1 MSLLSKVN
9 RKTSLSK
16 FIDRDENLKRTIDT
30 KDLIM
35 MGIGAVIG
43 TGIFILPGTVA
54 STTAGPGI
62 TISFILATIV
72 CSLCAMCYAEFSSA
86 LPIAGS
92 AYSFGNVIFG
102 ELTGWIIGWGL
113 ILEYMLSVA
122 TVSSGWSAYL
132 QSFLRSFGIVIP
144 KAISANYNPHNGTY
158 VDVIAILIVIFISWI
173 LTNNVK
179 SSTKLNDIMVLV
191 KVAIIIIFIVAGIFF
206 VKPSNWNPFLPFGV
220 HGIFKGASLVFFAYL
235 GFDVIAASAGEV
247 KKPEKTMPIGIIGT
261 LLICTVLY
269 ILVSVVLTGIVSY
282 TDLNVSDPVAYALQ
296 VIHLDKLS
304 ILISLGA
311 LAGMFTMM
319 INMIYS
325 SSRLIYSIGRD
336 GLLPKGLSKINKKNN
351 IPKRSIIFVTIIIAF
366 MSGLVSLDKL
376 ASLVNIGTL
385 IAFTFMSIGIIPLRK
400 RKDIK
405 NSNGFKVPFYPIL
418 PIVSALA
425 CIYLLTQLSLETWL
439 TAIIWFIIGLVIY
452 FGYGIKHS
460 RTNNEK

>member
-54 STTAGPGI
+54 ATTAGPGI
-62 TISFILATIV
+62 ILSFVLATIV

-102 ELTGWIIGWGL
+102 ELTGWVIGWGL

-144 KAISANYNPHNGTY
+144 KAISANYNPSKGTY
-158 VDVIAILIVIFISWI
+158 VDVIAILIVVFISWI

-191 KVAIIIIFIVAGIFF
+191 KIAIIIIFVVAGIFF
-206 VKPSNWNPFLPFGV
+206 VKPGNWKPFLPFGV

-235 GFDVIAASAGEV
+235 GFDVIASSAGEV
-247 KKPEKTMPIGIIGT
+247 KKPERTMPIGIIGT

-269 ILVSVVLTGIVSY
+269 ILVSIVLTGIVPY
-282 TDLNVSDPVAYALQ
+282 TDLNVSDPVTYALQ

-304 ILISLGA
+304 VLISLGA

-336 GLLPKGLSKINKKNN
+336 GLLPQKLSKINKKNN
-351 IPKRSIIFVTIIIAF
+351 VPKRSIIFVTIIIAF
-366 MSGLVSLDKL
+366 MGGLVSLDKL

-400 RKDIK
+400 RKDIN

-418 PIVSALA
+418 PIISALA

-439 TAIIWFIIGLVIY
+439 TAIVWFIIGLVIY

>member
-16 FIDRDENLKRTIDT
+16 FIDRDENLKRTIGT

-54 STTAGPGI
+54 ATTAGPGI
-62 TISFILATIV
+62 ILSFVLATIV

-102 ELTGWIIGWGL
+102 ELTGWVIGWGL

-122 TVSSGWSAYL
+122 TVSAGWSAYL
-132 QSFLRSFGIVIP
+132 QSFLRNFGIVIP
-144 KAISANYNPHNGTY
+144 KAISANYNPHKGTY
-158 VDVIAILIVIFISWI
+158 VDIIAILIVVFISWI

-179 SSTKLNDIMVLV
+179 SSAKLNDIMVLV
-191 KVAIIIIFIVAGIFF
+191 KIAIIIIFVVAGLIF
-206 VKPSNWNPFLPFGV
+206 VKPGNWNPFLPFGI

-235 GFDVIAASAGEV
+235 GFDVIASSAGEV
-247 KKPEKTMPIGIIGT
+247 QKPERTMPIGIIGT

-269 ILVSVVLTGIVSY
+269 ILVSIVLTGIVPY
-282 TDLNVSDPVAYALQ
+282 TDLNVSDPVTYALQ
-296 VIHLDKLS
+296 VIHLDKLG
-304 ILISLGA
+304 ILISMGA

-336 GLLPKGLSKINKKNN
+336 GLLPQKLSKINKKNN
-351 IPKRSIIFVTIIIAF
+351 VPKRSIIFVTIIIAF
-366 MSGLVSLDKL
+366 MGGLVSLDKL

-400 RKDIK
+400 RQDINNK
-405 NSNGFKVPFYPIL
+405 NGFKVPFYPIL
-418 PIVSALA
+418 PVVSALA
-425 CIYLLTQLSLETWL
+425 CIYLLTQLSLDTWL
-439 TAIIWFIIGLVIY
+439 TAIVWFIIGLVIY

>member
-54 STTAGPGI
+54 ATTAGPGI
-62 TISFILATIV
+62 ILSFVLATIV

-102 ELTGWIIGWGL
+102 ELTGWVIGWGL

-144 KAISANYNPHNGTY
+144 KAISANYNPSKGTY
-158 VDVIAILIVIFISWI
+158 VDLIAILIVLFISWI

-179 SSTKLNDIMVLV
+179 SSTRLNDIMVLV
-191 KVAIIIIFIVAGIFF
+191 KIAIIIIFVVAGIFF
-206 VKPSNWNPFLPFGV
+206 VKPGNWNPFLPFGI

-235 GFDVIAASAGEV
+235 GFDVIASSAGEV
-247 KKPEKTMPIGIIGT
+247 KKPERTMPIGIIGT

-269 ILVSVVLTGIVSY
+269 ILVSIVLTGIVPY
-282 TDLNVSDPVAYALQ
+282 TDLNVSDPVTYALQ

-336 GLLPKGLSKINKKNN
+336 GLLPQKLSKINKKNN
-351 IPKRSIIFVTIIIAF
+351 VPKRSIIFVTIIIAF
-366 MSGLVSLDKL
+366 MGGLVSLDKL

-400 RKDIK
+400 RKDIN

-418 PIVSALA
+418 PIISALA

-439 TAIIWFIIGLVIY
+439 TAIVWFIIGLVIY

>member
-54 STTAGPGI
+54 ATTAGPGI
-62 TISFILATIV
+62 ILSFVLATIV

-102 ELTGWIIGWGL
+102 ELTGWVIGWGL

-144 KAISANYNPHNGTY
+144 KAISANYNPSKGTY
-158 VDVIAILIVIFISWI
+158 VDIIAILIVVFISWI

-191 KVAIIIIFIVAGIFF
+191 KIAIIIIFVVAGIFF
-206 VKPSNWNPFLPFGV
+206 VKPGNWNPFLPFGV

-235 GFDVIAASAGEV
+235 GFDVIASSAGEV
-247 KKPEKTMPIGIIGT
+247 KKPERTMPIGIIGT

-269 ILVSVVLTGIVSY
+269 ILVSIVLTGIVPY
-282 TDLNVSDPVAYALQ
+282 TALNVSDPVTYALQ

-304 ILISLGA
+304 VLISLGA

-336 GLLPKGLSKINKKNN
+336 GLLPQKLSKINKKNN
-351 IPKRSIIFVTIIIAF
+351 VPKRSIIFVTIIIAF
-366 MSGLVSLDKL
+366 MGGLVSLDKL

-400 RKDIK
+400 RKDIN

-418 PIVSALA
+418 PIISALA

>member
-54 STTAGPGI
+54 ATTAGPGI
-62 TISFILATIV
+62 ILSFVLATIV

-102 ELTGWIIGWGL
+102 ELTGWVIGWGL

-144 KAISANYNPHNGTY
+144 KAISANYNPSKGTY
-158 VDVIAILIVIFISWI
+158 VDVIAILIVVFISWI

-191 KVAIIIIFIVAGIFF
+191 KIAIIIIFVVAGIFF
-206 VKPSNWNPFLPFGV
+206 VKPGNWNPFLPFGV

-235 GFDVIAASAGEV
+235 GFDVIASSAGEV
-247 KKPEKTMPIGIIGT
+247 KKPERTMPIGIIGT

-269 ILVSVVLTGIVSY
+269 ILVSIVLTGIVPY
-282 TDLNVSDPVAYALQ
+282 TDLNVSDPVTYALQ

-304 ILISLGA
+304 VLISLGA

-336 GLLPKGLSKINKKNN
+336 GLLPQKLSKINKKNN
-351 IPKRSIIFVTIIIAF
+351 VPKRSIIFVTIIIAF
-366 MSGLVSLDKL
+366 MGGLVSLDKL

-400 RKDIK
+400 RKDIN

>member
-54 STTAGPGI
+54 ATTAGPGI
-62 TISFILATIV
+62 ILSFVLATIV

-102 ELTGWIIGWGL
+102 ELTGWVIGWGL

-144 KAISANYNPHNGTY
+144 KAISANYNPSKGTY
-158 VDVIAILIVIFISWI
+158 VDVIAILIVVFISWI

-191 KVAIIIIFIVAGIFF
+191 KIAIIIIFVVAGIFF
-206 VKPSNWNPFLPFGV
+206 VKPGNWNPFLPFGV
-220 HGIFKGASLVFFAYL
+220 HGIFKGSSLVFFAYL
-235 GFDVIAASAGEV
+235 GFDVIASSAGEV
-247 KKPEKTMPIGIIGT
+247 KKPERTMPIGIIGT

-269 ILVSVVLTGIVSY
+269 ILVSIVLTGIVPY
-282 TDLNVSDPVAYALQ
+282 TDLNVSDPVTYALQ

-304 ILISLGA
+304 VLISLGA

-336 GLLPKGLSKINKKNN
+336 GLLPQKLSKINKKNN
-351 IPKRSIIFVTIIIAF
+351 VPKRSIIFVTIIIAF
-366 MSGLVSLDKL
+366 MGGLVSLDKL

-400 RKDIK
+400 RKDIN

-439 TAIIWFIIGLVIY
+439 TAIVWFIIGLVIY

>member
-16 FIDRDENLKRTIDT
+16 FIDRDENLKRTINT

-54 STTAGPGI
+54 ATTAGPGI
-62 TISFILATIV
+62 ILSFVLATIV
-72 CSLCAMCYAEFSSA
+72 CSLCAMCYAEFSSS

-122 TVSSGWSAYL
+122 TVASGWSAYL

-144 KAISANYNPHNGTY
+144 KAISANYNPSKGTY
-158 VDVIAILIVIFISWI
+158 VDIIAILIVVFISWI

-191 KVAIIIIFIVAGIFF
+191 KIAIIIIFVVAGIFF
-206 VKPSNWNPFLPFGV
+206 VKPGNWNPFLPFGV

-235 GFDVIAASAGEV
+235 GFDVIASSAGEV
-247 KKPEKTMPIGIIGT
+247 KKPDRTMPIGIIGT
-261 LLICTVLY
+261 LLICTILY
-269 ILVSVVLTGIVSY
+269 ILVSIVLTGIVPY
-282 TDLNVSDPVAYALQ
+282 TDLNVSDPVTYALQ
-296 VIHLDKLS
+296 IIHLDKLGV
-304 ILISLGA
+304 LISLGA

-336 GLLPKGLSKINKKNN
+336 GLLPQKLSKINKKNN
-351 IPKRSIIFVTIIIAF
+351 VPKRSIIFVTIIIAF
-366 MSGLVSLDKL
+366 MGGLVSLDKL

-400 RKDIK
+400 RKDIN

-418 PIVSALA
+418 PIISTLA

-439 TAIIWFIIGLVIY
+439 TAIVWFIIGLVIY

>member
-54 STTAGPGI
+54 ATTAGPGI
-62 TISFILATIV
+62 ILSFVLATIV

-102 ELTGWIIGWGL
+102 ELTGWVIGWGL

-132 QSFLRSFGIVIP
+132 QSFLRSFGIFIP
-144 KAISANYNPHNGTY
+144 KAISANYNPSKGTY
-158 VDVIAILIVIFISWI
+158 VDVIAILIVVFISWI

-191 KVAIIIIFIVAGIFF
+191 KISIIIIFVVAGIFF
-206 VKPSNWNPFLPFGV
+206 VKPGNWNPFLPFGV

-235 GFDVIAASAGEV
+235 GFDVIASSAGEV
-247 KKPEKTMPIGIIGT
+247 KKPERTMPIGIIGT

-269 ILVSVVLTGIVSY
+269 ILVSIVLTGIVPY
-282 TDLNVSDPVAYALQ
+282 TDLNVSDPVTYALQ

-304 ILISLGA
+304 VLISLGA

-336 GLLPKGLSKINKKNN
+336 GLLPQKLSKINKKNN
-351 IPKRSIIFVTIIIAF
+351 VPKRSIIFVTIIIAF
-366 MSGLVSLDKL
+366 MGGLVSLDKL

-400 RKDIK
+400 RKDIN

>member
-54 STTAGPGI
+54 ATTAGPGI
-62 TISFILATIV
+62 ILSFVLATII

-102 ELTGWIIGWGL
+102 ELTGWVIGWGL

-144 KAISANYNPHNGTY
+144 KAISANYNPSKGTY
-158 VDVIAILIVIFISWI
+158 VDVIAILIVVFISWI

-191 KVAIIIIFIVAGIFF
+191 KIAIIIIFVVAGIFF
-206 VKPSNWNPFLPFGV
+206 VKPGNWNPFLPFGV

-235 GFDVIAASAGEV
+235 GFDVIASSAGEV
-247 KKPEKTMPIGIIGT
+247 KKPERTMPIGIIGT

-269 ILVSVVLTGIVSY
+269 ILVSIVLTGIVPY
-282 TDLNVSDPVAYALQ
+282 TDLNVSDPVTYALQ

-304 ILISLGA
+304 VLISLGA

-336 GLLPKGLSKINKKNN
+336 GLLPQKLSKINKKNN
-351 IPKRSIIFVTIIIAF
+351 VPKRSIIFVTIIIAF
-366 MSGLVSLDKL
+366 MGGLVSLDKL

-385 IAFTFMSIGIIPLRK
+385 IAFTFMSVGIIPLRK
-400 RKDIK
+400 RKDIN

-418 PIVSALA
+418 PIISALA

-439 TAIIWFIIGLVIY
+439 TAIVWFIIGLVIY

>member
-54 STTAGPGI
+54 ATTAGPGI
-62 TISFILATIV
+62 ILSFVLATIV

-102 ELTGWIIGWGL
+102 ELTGWVIGWGL

-144 KAISANYNPHNGTY
+144 KAISANYNPSKGTY
-158 VDVIAILIVIFISWI
+158 VDIIAILIVVFISWI

-191 KVAIIIIFIVAGIFF
+191 KIAIIIIFVVAGIFF
-206 VKPSNWNPFLPFGV
+206 VKPGNWNPFLPFGV

-235 GFDVIAASAGEV
+235 GFDVIASSAGEV
-247 KKPEKTMPIGIIGT
+247 KKPERTMPIGIIGT

-269 ILVSVVLTGIVSY
+269 ILVSIVLTGIVPY
-282 TDLNVSDPVAYALQ
+282 TALNVSDPVTYALQ

-304 ILISLGA
+304 VLISLGA

-336 GLLPKGLSKINKKNN
+336 GLLPQKLSKINKKNN
-351 IPKRSIIFVTIIIAF
+351 VPKRSIIFVTIIIAF
-366 MSGLVSLDKL
+366 MGGLVSLDKL

-400 RKDIK
+400 RKDIN

-418 PIVSALA
+418 PIISALA

-439 TAIIWFIIGLVIY
+439 TAIVWFIIGLVIY